1 LAAFPRRRAI
11 TERHPIVSRLA
22 RILSLFTGLVVA
34 LGVATPG
41 PARSAQPDETVVVG
55 HPETLRSVRVV
66 AGVGG
71 TAVVSVVVSAIGP
84 VAALEV
90 PPLPSCVG
98 QDIVTVRVGYAQ
110 YATTLLDTRYRL
122 PATYRPP
129 DLMPTGLSGGGLIR
143 RVAIADLRAMDRAA
157 RAAGARL
164 GVTSAYRSYS
174 RQVLIFKS
182 EGSLAA
188 APGHSEH
195 QLGTAIDFR
204 AVGEDGLFRST
215 RAGSWMKANAWKY
228 GWVMSYPAGKTSLT
242 CYPPESWHFRYV
254 GRAEARLIHGSGST
268 IRQWLWVRF
277 GR

>member
-1 LAAFPRRRAI
+1 M
-11 TERHPIVSRLA
+11 SRLA
-22 RILSLFTGLVVA
+22 RILSLTAGLVVA
-34 LGVATPG
+34 LGAATSG
-41 PARSAQPDETVVVG
+41 PARSAQSDETIVVG
-55 HPETLRSVRVV
+55 HPETLRPVRVE

-71 TAVVSVVVSAIGP
+71 TVVVSAVVSAIEP
-84 VAALEV
+84 VAALDV
-90 PPLPSCVG
+90 LPLPSCVG
-98 QDIVTVRVGYAQ
+98 QDILTARVGYAQ

-129 DLMPTGLSGGGLIR
+129 DLVPTGLPGGGLIR
-143 RVAIADLRAMDRAA
+143 RVAMADLWAMERAA
-157 RAAGARL
+157 QAAGARL

-174 RQVLIFKS
+174 KQVLIFKS

-204 AVGEDGLFRST
+204 AVGEAGLFRST
-215 RAGSWMKANAWKY
+215 LAGSWMKANAWKY
-228 GWVMSYPAGKTSLT
+228 GWVMSYPVGKTSVT

-268 IRQWLWVRF
+268 IRQWIWVKF